1 MGIRKLERLATRSG
15 LLGAV
20 FSFLVGPATAQ
31 VLPQTAY
38 DEMTGDLFKT
48 GACEAVA
55 NPIWLVPNT
64 HGTATGWLTGFARE
78 RNYMVNNY
86 SSLLD
91 ASEEA
96 GYAFSFSEVPT
107 AIAMEELA
115 PDAFE
120 RFKIA
125 LGEEKVSIANAFML
139 EFEPSLVQA
148 ATIMKMGRTG
158 IDWYEKALGVR
169 PDNAWFIDVLGVTP
183 NMAEFLDLLGIR
195 TMMHVRNAET
205 KDQLYYLQ
213 AASGA
218 QTTVSSM
225 NNYAQWRI
233 SYRET
238 GPLPQHWRDH
248 MMRELY
254 PEIAYQ
260 PQIPFVWPIGAG
272 DYSAGPEDP
281 RRLFEMTGEVKEQTG
296 RAACLG
302 TLDDYWAS
310 VEAAEFDRGSLKTV
324 TTPSLFA
331 YNAFWGNLPQI
342 KQGFRATESRL
353 VATEIAASLLSMDNA
368 NAYPAQELDDAWW
381 LLLLNADR
389 ALQWGAGAGD
399 AFIGDRDWNYM
410 DREISV
416 NRRLDQISGEL
427 GSGFAFDPIAWQRTY
442 PFYWPE
448 TERRPLNAVCE
459 ASTRDD
465 GAWCR
470 GALMPMGTVEL
481 EASGAGLPVAE
492 PFTGNVEAGDLT
504 VEFDQRTGDII
515 ALQSKNMSEPIKG
528 RLNELVWYVDHQ
540 TPEQDFSP
548 TDLLAPWS
556 GREIIGRTSEIEAEF
571 KQYRGDVYTTV
582 QITSIADDGS
592 HFERYVFIP
601 HTGDQIRFQTVSKN
615 VPYGRMLVA
624 RHDLAAPIEQSLR
637 GTPFG
642 FDRDRPRPSRGMDDV
657 RASHDH
663 FYLGLND
670 SIAPASLWSSH
681 HLQNG
686 HGIVLLDQGLSG
698 REWGETFVDHF
709 LMNAQPHYRA
719 KENELYSGQPER
731 VFNYAIVS
739 SSGED
744 PARSARAAKELVYPL
759 LETGRLRRGVEVSD
773 TIVVEAVSREQSEIR
788 ILAQNLSPSQVEVS
802 FRIPW
807 PHDSALLYGS
817 EASPDGELNAREETR
832 NSVRY
837 SFRAAP
843 GDAFEIILKTLEP
856 VSEVA
861 LREGWED
868 LVPQSKL
875 HTLDFRD
882 ASLVGHPPE

>member
-1 MGIRKLERLATRSG
+1 MGKLERLAVRSG
-15 LLGAV
+15 LLGIV
-20 FSFLVGPATAQ
+20 FSFLAGAVSAQ
-31 VLPQTAY
+31 VLPQLAY
-38 DEMTGDLFKT
+38 DELSGDLFET
-48 GACEAVA
+48 RSCEAAA

-91 ASEEA
+91 AWEEA

-120 RFKIA
+120 RFKTA
-125 LGEEKVSIANAFML
+125 LSEEKVSIANAFML

-148 ATIMKMGRTG
+148 ATIMRMGRTG
-158 IDWYEKALGVR
+158 ISWYEDALGVR

-218 QTTVSSM
+218 RTIVSSM

-238 GPLPQHWRDH
+238 GPLPQHWREH

-272 DYSAGPEDP
+272 DYSAKPEDP
-281 RRLFEMTGEVKEQTG
+281 RRLYEMTGEVKEQAG
-296 RAACLG
+296 RVACLG

-310 VEAAEFDRGSLKTV
+310 IEAADIDSDSLKTV

-353 VATEIAASLLSMDNA
+353 VATEIAASLLSMNNA
-368 NAYPAQELDDAWW
+368 DAYPAKELDDAWW
-381 LLLLNADR
+381 LLLLNSDR

-399 AFIGDRDWNYM
+399 AFIGERDWNYM
-410 DREISV
+410 DRETSV
-416 NRRLDQISGEL
+416 NLRLDQISDGL
-427 GSGFAFDPIAWQRTY
+427 GSGFVFDPIAWQRTY
-442 PFYWPE
+442 PFFWPE
-448 TERRPLNAVCE
+448 TESRPLNALCE
-459 ASTRDD
+459 ASMRDG

-470 GALMPMGTVEL
+470 GSLKPMGTVEL
-481 EASGAGLPVAE
+481 EAAVTTLPEPE
-492 PFTGNVEAGDLT
+492 PFTGTVVAGDVT

-515 ALQSKNMSEPIKG
+515 TLRTDEMAAPIVG

-540 TPEQDFSP
+540 TPEQGFSP
-548 TDLLAPWS
+548 PDLLAPWS

-582 QITSIADDGS
+582 QITNVADDGS
-592 HFERYVFIP
+592 HFERLVFIP
-601 HTGDQIRFQTVSKN
+601 HTGDKIRFQTVSKN

-642 FDRDRPRPSRGMDDV
+642 FDRDRPRSMRGMDEV

-670 SIAPASLWSSH
+670 TIAPASLWSSH
-681 HLQNG
+681 HVGSGQ
-686 HGIVLLDQGLSG
+686 GIVLLDQGLSG
-698 REWGETFVDHF
+698 REWSETFVDHF

-731 VFNYAIVS
+731 VFNYAIVA

-744 PARSARAAKELVYPL
+744 PIRSARAAKELVYPL
-759 LETGRLRRGVEVSD
+759 LETGRMRRGIEVSD
-773 TIVVEAVSREQSEIR
+773 TIVVEAISREQDEIR
-788 ILAQNLSPSQVEVS
+788 ILAHNFSTSEVEVS
-802 FRIPW
+802 VRIPW
-807 PHDSALLYGS
+807 PHDSAHLFGS
-817 EASPDGELNAREETR
+817 EASPDGELAARDETST
-832 NSVRY
+832 SVRY
-837 SFRAAP
+837 SFAAAP
-843 GDAFEIILKTLEP
+843 RDAFEIILKTLEP

-868 LVPQSKL
+868 LVPESKL

-882 ASLVGHPPE
+882 TSLVGHPPE